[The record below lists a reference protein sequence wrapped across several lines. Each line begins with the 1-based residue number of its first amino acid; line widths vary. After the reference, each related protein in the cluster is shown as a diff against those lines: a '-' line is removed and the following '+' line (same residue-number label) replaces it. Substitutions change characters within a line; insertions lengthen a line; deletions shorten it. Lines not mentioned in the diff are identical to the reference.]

1 MRTHIE
7 AIFLSADGVVLAMDY
22 MKPWRMGTYTRFTHT
37 VIETAAGSCERWG
50 LNLGDEIE
58 VRDVI

>member
-1 MRTHIE
+1 
-7 AIFLSADGVVLAMDY
+7 
-22 MKPWRMGTYTRFTHT
+22 